1 MDTQP
6 TAASTGNRPCR
17 DREATTR
24 RILEA
29 ATRLFAEHGY
39 DHVTVRMIAN
49 EAGANVALVNRYFGS
64 KANLFAEVIAA
75 RSQLESVLEGDPEGL
90 PARLA
95 SFVARRIAAET
106 SDPVGRVIDRAG
118 GSPEIRSVL
127 RRRVESA
134 ILGPLAERLEGPG
147 ARERA
152 ALATAIFLG
161 GGSLRRTLG
170 QTATELDLAELERRL
185 TVLYTQ
191 CLAP

>member
-1 MDTQP
+1 
-6 TAASTGNRPCR
+6 
-17 DREATTR
+17 
-24 RILEA
+24 
-29 ATRLFAEHGY
+29 
-39 DHVTVRMIAN
+39 MIAN

-75 RSQLESVLEGDPEGL
+75 RSSSSRCSRATRRACPR
-90 PARLA
+90 ASA

-185 TVLYTQ
+185 TVLYTE